1 MTIRNRVEKLERGR
15 PVKQVEYLIYWH
27 GEDNQTIDG
36 KAIPKAPG
44 GIVLKWA
51 DNDILE
57 DKELY
62 D

>member
-1 MTIRNRVEKLERGR
+1 MTINTRLEKLERGR
-15 PVKQVEYLIYWH
+15 PVKQVEILLYWH

-36 KAIPKAPG
+36 QPIPKAPG
-44 GIVLKWA
+44 GIQLRWA
-51 DNDILE
+51 DNGILE